1 MTAAAPTNP
10 ARPSTTIRGLR
21 VLQFC
26 DYYGPLNGGGS
37 ERVARE
43 VNLRLADRGAIITV
57 ASAQSGAPFDDPGIR
72 VMPRPAFD
80 VTRLAGAQ
88 LVISP
93 GYLRWATRTMQEFA
107 PDVLYAHSIHF
118 HGSLVA
124 ARLSR
129 STGVPLVGVVHVGGL
144 ESLSGRARVLAEVH
158 ERTVGRYVLSSC
170 TEVVA
175 VAPSVASHAARR
187 GTHTA
192 AIVATNGVDHERFRA
207 GPPPTGMPDVVFV
220 GRLVANKGPALLLDA
235 ARLLWREGMRFQVVF
250 VGDGPLRGI
259 LDRDRAQR
267 DEPAVFVGH
276 SEDVRGWIRA
286 ASVVVRP
293 SLTEGMPLAVL
304 EAMASRR
311 CLVVSDIPAHRELV
325 QHEHEALLHRAGDV
339 GDLAAQ
345 LRRVLSDERLRT
357 ELATRAHA
365 RALEFTW
372 TRCTDGHMAAL
383 LRAARRS
390 EQESER

>member
-10 ARPSTTIRGLR
+10 APPATIRGLR

-26 DYYGPLNGGGS
+26 DYYGPGNGGGS

-43 VNLRLADRGAIITV
+43 VNLRLADRGATIAV
-57 ASAQSGAPFDDPGIR
+57 ASAQSGAPFDDAGIA
-72 VMPRPAFD
+72 VMPRPALD

-88 LVISP
+88 LVVSP
-93 GYLRWATRTMQEFA
+93 GYLRWATRTVQEFS

-129 STGVPLVGVVHVGGL
+129 STGLPLVGVVHVGGL
-144 ESLSGRARVLAEVH
+144 DSLSGRARVLAEVH

-170 TEVVA
+170 AEVVA

-187 GTHTA
+187 GTRTP
-192 AIVATNGVDHERFRA
+192 AIVAANGVDHERFRA
-207 GPPPTGMPDVVFV
+207 DPPPTGMPIVVFV

-235 ARLLWREGMRFQVVF
+235 ARLLWRRGMRFQVVF

-259 LDRDRAQR
+259 LGRDSAQR
-267 DEPAVFVGH
+267 REPAVFVGH
-276 SEDVRGWIRA
+276 SEDVPGWIRT

-311 CLVVSDIPAHRELV
+311 CIVVSDIPAHRELV
-325 QHEHEALLHRAGDV
+325 RHDHEALLHRAGDAA
-339 GDLAAQ
+339 DLAAQ
-345 LRRVLSDERLRT
+345 LRRVLCDERLRT

-383 LRAARRS
+383 LRAASRS
-390 EQESER
+390 KQGSGI